1 LVAAIAGDK
10 WHENEHKFRFEHS
23 LSKNYLNQLMNP
35 AYFFRTAF
43 FFEANLAIVAIVL
56 GWFVDVIPYQHL
68 FFDADAVSI
77 GLLGTL
83 PLFIFFSAL
92 YSHPIAG
99 FDKIKQT
106 LLETLGEHLAQ
117 LRWYHM
123 LALAAAAGMGE
134 ELLFRGTIQ
143 PWLENKGGYQFGLLA
158 SNVIFGLV
166 HAITRMY
173 AIITG
178 VVGIYLGYLMDAGD
192 QRNLLAP
199 ILTHGLYD
207 FLAFLVVAETVKK
220 NALDNKS

>member
-1 LVAAIAGDK
+1 
-10 WHENEHKFRFEHS
+10 
-23 LSKNYLNQLMNP
+23 MNP
-35 AYFFRTAF
+35 TYFFRTAF
-43 FFEANLAIVAIVL
+43 FFEANLAVVAVVL

-68 FFDADAVSI
+68 YFDNNAISI
-77 GLLGTL
+77 GILGTL
-83 PLFIFFSAL
+83 PLFLIFAAL

-99 FDKIKQT
+99 FDEIKKT
-106 LLETLGEHLAQ
+106 LLETLGDHLAQ

-123 LALAAAAGMGE
+123 LALAAAAGVGE

-143 PWLENKGGYQFGLLA
+143 PWLENLGGYQFGLLA

-178 VVGIYLGYLMDAGD
+178 LVGIYLGYLMDVSGK
-192 QRNLLAP
+192 RNLLAP

-207 FLAFLVVAETVKK
+207 FLAFLVVADSVRKK
-220 NALDNKS
+220 TTKD

>member
-1 LVAAIAGDK
+1 V
-10 WHENEHKFRFEHS
+10 
-23 LSKNYLNQLMNP
+23 NP
-35 AYFFRTAF
+35 TYFFRTAF
-43 FFEANLAIVAIVL
+43 FFEANLAVVAVVL

-68 FFDADAVSI
+68 YFDNNAISI
-77 GLLGTL
+77 GILGTL
-83 PLFIFFSAL
+83 PLFLIFAAL

-99 FDKIKQT
+99 FEEIKKT
-106 LLETLGEHLAQ
+106 LLETLGDHLAQ

-123 LALAAAAGMGE
+123 LALAAAAGVGE

-143 PWLENKGGYQFGLLA
+143 PWLENLGGYQFGLLA

-178 VVGIYLGYLMDAGD
+178 LVGIYLGYLMDVSGK
-192 QRNLLAP
+192 RNLLAP

-207 FLAFLVVAETVKK
+207 FLAFLVVADSVRK
-220 NALDNKS
+220 NTTKD

>member
-1 LVAAIAGDK
+1 
-10 WHENEHKFRFEHS
+10 
-23 LSKNYLNQLMNP
+23 MNP
-35 AYFFRTAF
+35 TYFFRTAF
-43 FFEANLAIVAIVL
+43 FFEANLAVIAVVL

-68 FFDADAVSI
+68 YFDNNAISI
-77 GLLGTL
+77 GILGTL
-83 PLFIFFSAL
+83 PLFLIFAAL

-99 FDKIKQT
+99 FDEIKKT
-106 LLETLGEHLAQ
+106 LLETLGDHLAQ

-123 LALAAAAGMGE
+123 LALAAAAGVGE

-143 PWLENKGGYQFGLLA
+143 PWLENLGGYQFGLLA

-178 VVGIYLGYLMDAGD
+178 LVGIYLGYLMDVSGK
-192 QRNLLAP
+192 RNLLAP

-207 FLAFLVVAETVKK
+207 FLAFLVVADSVRKK
-220 NALDNKS
+220 TTKD